1 MIREWRKIVD
11 DIIAPATYIPPM
23 APIDITMAMQR
34 TKVGQEMLEMVERSP
49 LQLIT
54 ETFENDKV
62 RALLLY
68 ATCMWGLDPRE
79 TGLGFLVPAACSIGP

>member
-1 MIREWRKIVD
+1 MD

-23 APIDITMAMQR
+23 DPIGLTVAMQR
-34 TKVGQEMLEMVERSP
+34 TKVGQQMLELDEKSP

-54 ETFENDKV
+54 ETFEHDKV
-62 RALLLY
+62 RALMLY

-79 TGLGFLVPAACSIGP
+79 TGLGFMLPHARSGHE